1 MITLANYLILTLPLD
16 WGAMSHFQAQLSHP
30 NKQYQVY
37 LETLAMHVLC
47 TVSLTD
53 VIRILRNKMKLFM

>member
-16 WGAMSHFQAQLSHP
+16 WGAMSHIQAQLSHP
-30 NKQYQVY
+30 NKQYQMCMK
-37 LETLAMHVLC
+37 TLAMHVLF

-53 VIRILRNKMKLFM
+53 VIMILQNKMKLFM